1 MKKYLIL
8 AFAALA
14 LSCSKSD
21 DNSPKKD
28 DPIFDAPYTSLKNL
42 NELPVGSLKY
52 AGNKVGNL
60 PVGLIDAKN
69 STCKRLDVLVIDEQK
84 EVLKYSVFES
94 KDNKD
99 CNLIWDYPEQ
109 IVINPIV
116 ESGKMPSIV
125 SVLSNRAATKEEL
138 EKDPDTKYYL
148 EKKQVYKGDL
158 EVGFQAGY
166 LRIEDKI
173 SNTTQGS
180 QNKGK
185 SYLYFHT
192 K

>member
-21 DNSPKKD
+21 DNSPKS
-28 DPIFDAPYTSLKNL
+28 DPIFDAPYTALKNL
-42 NELPVGSLKY
+42 SELPVGNLKY
-52 AGNKVGNL
+52 AGNKIGTL
-60 PVGLIDAKN
+60 PVGLLEANN
-69 STCKRLDVLVIDEQK
+69 STCKRLDLLVVDQQK
-84 EVLKYSVFES
+84 VVLKYHVFES

-99 CNLIWDYPEQ
+99 CKLIWDYPEQ
-109 IVINPIV
+109 IAISPIV
-116 ESGKMPSIV
+116 EAGKMPSVV
-125 SVLSNRAATKEEL
+125 SILSNRPATKEEL
-138 EKDPDTKYYL
+138 EKDPETKYYL
-148 EKKQVYKGDL
+148 QTKQVYKGDL

-173 SNTTQGS
+173 SNSTEGNL
-180 QNKGK
+180 NKGK
-185 SYLYFHT
+185 SYLYFHI

>member
-8 AFAALA
+8 VIAIIAV
-14 LSCSKSD
+14 SCSKSD
-21 DNSPKKD
+21 DNNTKG
-28 DPIFDAPYTSLKNL
+28 DPIFDAPYTALKNL
-42 NELPVGSLKY
+42 SELPVGNLKY
-52 AGNKVGNL
+52 AGNKIGTL
-60 PVGLIDAKN
+60 PVGLLEANN
-69 STCKRLDVLVIDEQK
+69 STCKRLDLLVVDQQK

-99 CNLIWDYPEQ
+99 CKLVWDYPEQ
-109 IVINPIV
+109 IAISEIKEV
-116 ESGKMPSIV
+116 GKMPSIV
-125 SVLSNRAATKEEL
+125 STLSNRPATKEEL

-148 EKKQVYKGDL
+148 QTKQVYKGDL

-173 SNTTQGS
+173 SNTTQGNL
-180 QNKGK
+180 NKGK
-185 SYLYFHT
+185 SYLYFHI